1 MTYLI
6 LLVFFFFDIHTTL
19 TQESYSSGDI
29 KISQI

>member
-6 LLVFFFFDIHTTL
+6 LLVFFFDIHTTL